1 MSMTPA
7 EAYEQCLVPAIFEP
21 WARWALQAHPPAP
34 GDRVLDVACGTG
46 IGARLAACLV
56 GPEGSVVGVDVDDGM
71 LAVARTTRGHT
82 AETPIEWRHASALEL
97 PWPARE
103 FDYLLCLEGLQFFPD
118 RSAALREMRRVLRPG
133 GVLVGTVWG
142 PLEQNPAYHALAE
155 GLRRFV
161 SEEAGRL
168 PPFALPDAD
177 AIRAVVRAAGF
188 GDPRVTL
195 ESLSLAVPSAEAF
208 VDWIAAGG
216 PTTRHN
222 LAQLG
227 RDRRRE
233 FDELVTAR
241 LAPYGKGDGLS
252 LPSTRH
258 IIVAR

>member
-1 MSMTPA
+1 VSMTPA

-21 WARWALQAHPPAP
+21 WARRALQARPPAP

-46 IGARLAACLV
+46 IGARLAARIV
-56 GPEGSVVGVDVDDGM
+56 GPGGSVVGVDVDDGM

-82 AETPIEWRHASALEL
+82 AEAPIEWRHASALEL
-97 PWPARE
+97 PGPARE

-195 ESLSLAVPSAEAF
+195 ESLSLAVPS
-208 VDWIAAGG
+208 WTGSPPAA
-216 PTTRHN
+216 PRPATTWRSSGTTAGASSTSSSRPGSLHT
-222 LAQLG
+222 G
-227 RDRRRE
+227 RAAACRCR
-233 FDELVTAR
+233 AR
-241 LAPYGKGDGLS
+241 ATSSSSADG
-252 LPSTRH
+252 R
-258 IIVAR
+258 